1 MELKNRVKKAAIRK
15 TYKTG
20 KDVINN
26 QLRVK
31 SYEDKELTDSYEDIR
46 KGKVIDARKYLK
58 KNAKKKVYKDHLE
71 VKREGSKVIKAITT
85 IGKGIKAVATSKIG
99 VVVIGGLLLLM
110 IIISSVSSVAGIFSS
125 SSNSPNI
132 SEEQATKLISL
143 MEALDKECGGKL
155 KSGFSITGNIN
166 ENWKSVLALTLAMYN
181 NDLTD
186 LEEDIVVDSN
196 IGGTWSGTYSELIN
210 NASTAH
216 GVSPYL
222 IAAII
227 KQESNFNPNDVSY
240 AGAVGLMQLMPETAA
255 FLGCSNPYDP
265 VENVNA
271 GTKYIKM
278 MLNRYSNNLTL
289 ALAAYNAG
297 PGNVDR
303 YGGVPPFR
311 ETQNYVIKVT
321 GYYTAYANGNLDV
334 SDEIVTGG
342 GATINSKMS
351 KAYYAINEI
360 INSGELKR
368 HTLEEAI
375 EKLGLNES
383 EAEMAKGF
391 YELDV
396 WEYYFP
402 EGIDFNFNIS
412 GRYVGNGVVIDGSV
426 TGTRKAIIE
435 LAQRYVGKVPY
446 IWGGKVPGS
455 QEPTGWDCSGFV
467 AWVYE
472 RATGYR
478 GLQAGGT
485 YTQITLCDEIPE
497 SEALPGDICFN
508 YSVSHVLIYAGKVNG
523 VNYFIDA
530 RGRNYGTVYA
540 PYSSPVKFYR
550 VKAVNFVE

>member
-1 MELKNRVKKAAIRK
+1 MELKNRVKKEAIRK
-15 TYKTG
+15 TYTTG

-26 QLRVK
+26 QIGIK
-31 SYEDKELTDSYEDIR
+31 NYDDKERIDNYGDIR
-46 KGKVIDARKYLK
+46 KGKVIDAKKYLK

-71 VKREGSKVIKAITT
+71 VKKEGSKIVNAVFTV
-85 IGKGIKAVATSKIG
+85 GKGIKTAATSKAG
-99 VVVIGGLLLLM
+99 LFTIGGLLLVM
-110 IIISSVSSVAGIFSS
+110 IIISAVSSVAGIFSS

-143 MEALDKECGGKL
+143 MESLDNECSGKL
-155 KSGFSITGNIN
+155 KSGFSIIGNVN
-166 ENWKSVLALTLAMYN
+166 EDWKSVLALTLAMYN

-186 LEEDIVVDSN
+186 LEKDIVIDSN
-196 IGGTWSGTYSELIN
+196 IAGSWSGTYSELIN
-210 NASTAH
+210 NAANTH
-216 GVSPYL
+216 RVSPYL

-227 KQESNFNPNDVSY
+227 KQESDFNPNDVSY

-255 FLGCSNPYDP
+255 FLGCTNPYDP
-265 VENVNA
+265 VQNVNA

-303 YGGVPPFR
+303 YGGVPPFA

-321 GYYTAYANGNLDV
+321 GYYTAYANGNLDI
-334 SDEIVTGG
+334 SDEVVSGG
-342 GATINSKMS
+342 GTTINSKMS

-360 INSGELKR
+360 VNTGELKR
-368 HTLEEAI
+368 NTLDEAI
-375 EKLGLNES
+375 EILGLSET
-383 EAEMAKGF
+383 EAEMARGF
-391 YELDV
+391 YELDI

-402 EGIDFNFNIS
+402 ENTNFNFNIC
-412 GRYVGNGVVIDGSV
+412 GRYVENGVIIDGSV
-426 TGTRKAIIE
+426 TGTRRAIIE
-435 LAQRYVGKVPY
+435 LAQKYVGKVPY
-446 IWGGKVPGS
+446 VWGGKVPAS

-472 RATGYR
+472 RATGYG

-485 YTQITLCDEIPE
+485 YTQINLCTEIPE
-497 SEALPGDICFN
+497 SEAKPGDLCFN
-508 YSVSHVLIYAGKVNG
+508 LSVSHVLIYAGKVNG

-530 RGRNYGTVYA
+530 RGKNYGTVYA
-540 PYSSPVKFYR
+540 PYGSAVKFYR